1 MATLAPTATP
11 RAIRVVKVSPIVE
24 VTTTEQY
31 HLNNCSNYTAMRQ
44 PFSDAAQ
51 IWTEVAVSDQAT
63 RSDGTIIPVSEPM
76 RSELV
81 HEVELAYQDALGV
94 ARATLDASE
103 MLAPPFTVW
112 YITVIWED
120 RLFAASISFPS
131 DGLTAMAAY
140 TYTQHVPIMGSVKPM
155 PCTA

>member
-1 MATLAPTATP
+1 VETLAPTPTP
-11 RAIRVVKVSPIVE
+11 NPIRVVQVLPNTQ
-24 VTTTEQY
+24 VTSNEDY
-31 HLNNCSNYTAMRQ
+31 HLNNCGGTTALRQ

-51 IWTEVAVSDQAT
+51 VSTEVTVSDQAT
-63 RSDGTIIPVSEPM
+63 LSDGTIVPVSEPL

-81 HEVELAYQDALGV
+81 HEVELAYQDVLGV
-94 ARATLDASE
+94 ARATLDKSE

-120 RLFAASISFPS
+120 RFFAASISFPS

-140 TYTQHVPIMGSVKPM
+140 TYTQHVPIMGYVKPM

>member
-1 MATLAPTATP
+1 VTLAPTP
-11 RAIRVVKVSPIVE
+11 NPIRVVKVLPNTQ
-24 VTTTEQY
+24 VTSNEEY
-31 HLNNCSNYTAMRQ
+31 HLNNCGGITALRQ
-44 PFSDAAQ
+44 PFSDAAK

-63 RSDGTIIPVSEPM
+63 LSDGTIILVSEPM